1 MKEMPANTLV
11 LTDIEKDFI
20 KTNIKD
26 FSPFQIANAL
36 KRSPTTVW
44 TYARTLKEYR
54 NRVDAKMKRSNS
66 DRYNVVKTFE
76 RPPAVYSNHSP
87 YRIAS
92 PGTK

>member
-1 MKEMPANTLV
+1 MAANKTG

-20 KTNIKD
+20 KTNIGD

-36 KRSPTTVW
+36 KRSPTTIW
-44 TYARTLKEYR
+44 TYARTLKSYR
-54 NRVDAKMKRSNS
+54 QRVDNKMKRSNN
-66 DRYNVVKTFE
+66 DRYSTIEVIE